1 LKKRDERTF
10 DFDAKI
16 GLLSYD
22 EEEVVDK
29 LVTYKVLGQ

>member
-22 EEEVVDK
+22 EEVVDK